1 MAYSRAQILNIPRV
15 RERNIL
21 RNVYLWMTA
30 GLLLTGVV
38 SFGVAG
44 NPALM
49 RSLVGTRFL
58 FMALII
64 GELALVMYL
73 STRIMHMS
81 ASSATLAFA
90 AYSILNGI
98 TLSVIF
104 LAYTG
109 AEISLAFFTAAG
121 TFAGMSLYAMTTKRD
136 LSGFGHYLI
145 MGLWGIIIAS
155 VVNMFLRSEGLYYMI
170 SYIGVLV
177 FIGLTAYDTQ
187 TIKRWNEQFGSSISE
202 DQYVKLSIMGAL
214 KLYLDFINIFLFM
227 LRIFSRRN

>member
-1 MAYSRAQILNIPRV
+1 MAYSREQVLSIPQV

-30 GLLLTGVV
+30 GLALTGVV
-38 SFGVAG
+38 AFGVANSPGMLRAIVG
-44 NPALM
+44 NQMIFLM
-49 RSLVGTRFL
+49 
-58 FMALII
+58 LIL
-64 GELALVMYL
+64 GELGLVVYL
-73 STRIMHMS
+73 GARIMRMS

-90 AYSILNGI
+90 AYSVLNGM

-136 LSGFGHYLI
+136 LSGIGHYLI

-155 VVNMFLRSEGLYYMI
+155 VINIFLRSSSLYYMI

-187 TIKRWNEQFGSSISE
+187 MIKRWNQQFGGSVTE
-202 DQYVKLSIMGAL
+202 EQYVKLSILGAL
-214 KLYLDFINIFLFM
+214 KLYLDFINIFLFL
-227 LRIFSRRN
+227 LRIFGRRN